1 MIIKTGSNSVEFK
14 FADANSGVEYAT
26 SLLPEELVTKLEVF
40 LAKQSEFSSR
50 MASPWDALVEYAKHT
65 YSTKI
70 TTLLETIMGI
80 SSLPMLQKHL
90 ADGLE
95 KAVADMS

>member
-1 MIIKTGSNSVEFK
+1 MIIKTGPNSVEFK

-26 SLLPEELVTKLEVF
+26 SLLPEELKTRLEVF
-40 LAKQSEFSSR
+40 LAKHNEYNLQMVTEG
-50 MASPWDALVEYAKHT
+50 DALVEYAKHT
-65 YSTKI
+65 YSTKV